1 MCNEFD
7 KCPWC
12 GSEDI
17 HQIEKNTICGTY
29 WYYEC
34 FDCGWCSDE
43 EYEPGFYFG
52 DPDIEWDDMFDELFD
67 E

>member
-1 MCNEFD
+1 MNEIS

-12 GSEDI
+12 GSEDV

-34 FDCGWCSDE
+34 FDCGWCSEE

-52 DPDIEWDDMFDELFD
+52 DPDVEYDERITHD
-67 E
+67 